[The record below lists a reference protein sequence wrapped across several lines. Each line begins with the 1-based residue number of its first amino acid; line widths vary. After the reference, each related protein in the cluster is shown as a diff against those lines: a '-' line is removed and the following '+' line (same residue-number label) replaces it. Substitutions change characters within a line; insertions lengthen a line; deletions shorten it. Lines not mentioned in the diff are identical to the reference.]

1 MSHRLVSVMLAVLV
15 LTTSVGLTV
24 QRLTCNLS
32 GRSMV
37 AVSVPGRADLR
48 GCTEEL
54 VPATSQ
60 ATDNCCDFSQQV
72 HKLSVA
78 VHELVTKVLLLA
90 PLPATV
96 AALEL
101 AWPAGPALVFSQT
114 TAPRWFAADSSPPL
128 GGRGLLVFVC
138 TLVV

>member
-1 MSHRLVSVMLAVLV
+1 MLAVLV

-24 QRLTCNLS
+24 QRLTCNMS

-37 AVSVPGRADLR
+37 AVSVPGPADLR
-48 GCTEEL
+48 GGTEEM
-54 VPATSQ
+54 VPAKSQ
-60 ATDNCCDFSQQV
+60 AADNCCDFSQQV

-78 VHELVTKVLLLA
+78 AHELTAKVLLHA

-96 AALEL
+96 AAFEL
-101 AWPAGPALVFSQT
+101 AWPAGRALVFSKAP
-114 TAPRWFAADSSPPL
+114 APRWFAADSSPPL
-128 GGRGLLVFVC
+128 GGRRLLVFVC